1 MRPAEDPGD
10 LAGHQPTRSPA
21 MTPSPGT
28 RREDSKLFRSLGL
41 AQDVKPLNVLAYLAS
56 SFVSVSS
63 LVFISASTSFVLTA
77 VIHLPADRIG
87 RTNGALILLDE
98 LVALPAVLV
107 WGRLADIYGYRTVTV
122 IGHLAVAISL
132 SIYIQSRFEYQLFLC
147 RVILSIGFAALTT
160 MLSTILAS
168 MTAARLPPP
177 IPAACEESANSADE
191 RGNLISRIKKRSLIV
206 SQRSSRLSGL
216 IGFTSGLGALFGVFF
231 LLRLPSYFASWS
243 HSPVRE
249 ALESGVRA
257 SFYVASTIAFL
268 TSILMVFGLCR
279 RGENVWPIKIPSSNP
294 STHWKTSIQALTLGF
309 KLIKQH
315 RHLIVAYAAGFA
327 ARATTI
333 GVTGYI
339 PVFVNQ
345 YYISTGQ
352 CQLDRPDAP
361 ADEVKKGCHAA
372 FALASALTGTV
383 QLSALLLS
391 PVVGW
396 MASVYPQPRILA
408 VSNILSALGF
418 LAFGLL
424 PRPNYFLV
432 WPTCIL
438 LGLSQI
444 TGIVVSLSLCASCR
458 WQIFHSESAIARQSE
473 STPLIPH
480 PLPSDRPPPLQD
492 ISGAIAG
499 VYSLAGG
506 LGILL
511 GSFGG
516 ILSDWSPRAPFF
528 LTGGIASLAG
538 LVCILA
544 GHPVDI

>member
-1 MRPAEDPGD
+1 
-10 LAGHQPTRSPA
+10 
-21 MTPSPGT
+21 MTIILQSQT
-28 RREDSKLFRSLGL
+28 QRDHSKIFKSLGL
-41 AQDVKPLNVLAYLAS
+41 AEDVKAINVFAYLLS

-63 LVFISASTSFVLTA
+63 LVFISASTSFVLTTI
-77 VIHLPADRIG
+77 IHLPSDRIG

-122 IGHLAVAISL
+122 IGHLAIAISL
-132 SIYIQSRFEYQLFLC
+132 TIYIQSRLEYQLFLS
-147 RVILSIGFAALTT
+147 RIILSIGFAALTT

-168 MTAARLPPP
+168 MTASRLSPP
-177 IPAACEESANSADE
+177 IPTVCEEPV
-191 RGNLISRIKKRSLIV
+191 GNIEGQINLLSRIRKRSLIV

-216 IGFTSGLGALFGVFF
+216 IGFTSGLGALFGVFV
-231 LLRLPSYFASWS
+231 LLRLPSYFANWS
-243 HSPVRE
+243 HSPVRQGLE
-249 ALESGVRA
+249 AGVRG
-257 SFYVASTIAFL
+257 SFYVAAIIAL
-268 TSILMVFGLCR
+268 ITSILMVFGLCR
-279 RGENVWPIKIPSSNP
+279 RGEMVWPMKIPSSNP
-294 STHWKTSIQALTLGF
+294 STHWKQSILALLLGF

-315 RHLIVAYAAGFA
+315 RHLIVAYASGFA

-333 GVTGYI
+333 GVTAYI

-345 YYISTGQ
+345 YFISTGQ

-361 ADEVKKGCHAA
+361 PDEVKKGCHAA

-383 QLSALLLS
+383 QLCALLLS

-396 MASVYPQPRILA
+396 MASVYPQARILA
-408 VSNILSALGF
+408 TSNLLSALGF
-418 LAFGLL
+418 IGFGLL
-424 PRPNYFLV
+424 PRPNHFLV
-432 WPTCIL
+432 WPICIL

-458 WQIFHSESAIARQSE
+458 WQIFHSESAISRQTE
-473 STPLIPH
+473 STPLI
-480 PLPSDRPPPLQD
+480 SDPPQSNRAPWQE

-499 VYSLAGG
+499 VYSLSGG

-516 ILSDWSPRAPFF
+516 ILSDWSPRAPFY
-528 LTGGIASLAG
+528 LTGVIAFLAS
-538 LVCILA
+538 LVCILV
-544 GHPVDI
+544 GHSVDI